1 VLAIGSDRSL
11 VTGSLAC
18 AAFGLTL
25 AVRGATDSFGLLG
38 IVVPLFFYLAM
49 MGLVGANA
57 MAGAM
62 SAIPGMAGA
71 ASGLA
76 GTVQF
81 GMGAAASA
89 LVGWLSDGTPTP
101 MVLVIGAMGVCCA
114 LSALALPRRTVE
126 SAS

>member
-1 VLAIGSDRSL
+1 
-11 VTGSLAC
+11 
-18 AAFGLTL
+18 
-25 AVRGATDSFGLLG
+25 
-38 IVVPLFFYLAM
+38 M

-62 SAIPGMAGA
+62 SVVPGMAGA

-89 LVGWLSDGTPTP
+89 LVGWLSDGTPVP
-101 MVLVIGAMGVCCA
+101 MALVIGGMAVCCA
-114 LSALALPRRTVE
+114 LPALALPRRTVE
-126 SAS
+126 PAS